1 MNAKKVASFA
11 VGPIGGAAL
20 GFITLPIITWFYSA
34 EDIGRIAMLQ
44 VVSSFCVLLFSLGL
58 DQAYVR
64 DYHES
69 VHKPALFKAALLPGL
84 LLLVI
89 GLAFCFVVPDFI
101 SQALFSVSSVLISVL
116 VALCFGATFV
126 SRFLSLILRMQEKGL
141 AFSMSQVL
149 PKLLFLSVI
158 GVYILFSFGFDFF
171 YLVIAQT
178 LSVVAV
184 TLVYG
189 WNTRQEWLAALSQ
202 KIDTEKLKAMLRFG
216 APLIMGGVAFWGL
229 TAMDKVFLRSF
240 STFEELGI
248 YSVASSFAAAAV
260 ILQSIFSTVWA
271 PTVYKWAAEGIN
283 TEQIDQI
290 TEYVL
295 VAVVTLFSL
304 AGLFSWIITYLLP
317 PSYAGVQYVL
327 VACMA
332 YPLFYTL
339 SEATGIG
346 LGIARKS
353 TYAMMASII
362 AVVVNLVGNYFLVPI
377 YGASG
382 AAISTAFAFW
392 VFFFCRTEFSCH
404 VWRAIPRLKFYLI
417 TLACLTLSIFYVV
430 KGINYPRV
438 AAILWLLLLF
448 AGGWANWRPLWLALQ
463 AYRRLGPSRS

>member
-69 VHKPALFKAALLPGL
+69 VHKPALLKAALLPGL
-84 LLLVI
+84 LLLVM
-89 GLAFCFVVPDFI
+89 GLAFCLVVPGFI
-101 SQALFSVSSVLISVL
+101 SQALFSVDSPLLSVL
-116 VALCFGATFV
+116 VALCWLAAFV
-126 SRFLSLILRMQEKGL
+126 SRFLSLILRMQERGL

-158 GVYILFSFGFDFF
+158 GIYILFSFGFDLLH
-171 YLVIAQT
+171 LVIAQT

-189 WNTRQEWLAALSQ
+189 WNTRQEWFVALSQ
-202 KIDTEKLKAMLRFG
+202 KVDTERLKAMLRFG
-216 APLIMGGVAFWGL
+216 GPLIMGGAAFWGL
-229 TAMDKVFLRSF
+229 TAMDKVFLRSL

-260 ILQSIFSTVWA
+260 VFQSIFSTIWA

-283 TEQIDQI
+283 TEKIDQV
-290 TEYVL
+290 TEYIL
-295 VAVVTLFSL
+295 VAVVILFSL

-317 PSYAGVQYVL
+317 ASYASVQYIL

-339 SEATGIG
+339 SEATGVG

-353 TYAMMASII
+353 TYAMMASLI
-362 AVVVNLVGNYFLVPI
+362 AVVVNLVGNYLLVPI

-392 VFFFCRTEFSCH
+392 IFFFCRTEFSCR
-404 VWRAIPRLKFYLI
+404 VWRAIPRFRLYAT
-417 TLACLTLSIFYVV
+417 TLACLVVSVLFALMGYDFYLEF
-430 KGINYPRV
+430 
-438 AAILWLLLLF
+438 ILFWLLLLLICGI
-448 AGGWANWRPLWLALQ
+448 ACKRLIKLAFM
-463 AYRRLGPSRS
+463 RLMRSGSAS

>member
-1 MNAKKVASFA
+1 MDVRKIVAFSI
-11 VGPIGGAAL
+11 GPIGGAAL

-89 GLAFCFVVPDFI
+89 GLAFCFIVPDFI
-101 SQALFSVSSVLISVL
+101 SQALFSVDSVLISVL

-158 GVYILFSFGFDFF
+158 GVYILFSFGFDFL

-202 KIDTEKLKAMLRFG
+202 KIDTEKLKSMLRFG

-339 SEATGIG
+339 SEATGVG

-392 VFFFCRTEFSCH
+392 VFFFCRTELSCR
-404 VWRAIPRLKFYLI
+404 VWRPVPRLRFYATTLVCLVISVLFVLMGHNFYLEFI
-417 TLACLTLSIFYVV
+417 VS
-430 KGINYPRV
+430 
-438 AAILWLLLLF
+438 WLLLLLMNGVASKKLIK
-448 AGGWANWRPLWLALQ
+448 AGLV
-463 AYRRLGPSRS
+463 RLVRAGSAT

>member
-1 MNAKKVASFA
+1 MNAKKVVSFA

-20 GFITLPIITWFYSA
+20 GFITLPVVTWFYSA

-69 VHKPALFKAALLPGL
+69 VDKPALLKAALLPGL
-84 LLLVI
+84 LLLVV
-89 GLAFCFVVPDFI
+89 GLAFCFIVPDFI
-101 SQALFSVSSVLISVL
+101 SQALFSVDSVLISVL

-158 GVYILFSFGFDFF
+158 GFYILFSFGFDFL
-171 YLVIAQT
+171 YLIIAQT

-189 WNTRQEWLAALSQ
+189 WNTRQEWLAALSR
-202 KIDTEKLKAMLRFG
+202 KIDREKLKPMLRFG

-229 TAMDKVFLRSF
+229 TAMDKLFLRSL

-248 YSVASSFAAAAV
+248 YSVASSFAAVAV

-283 TEQIDQI
+283 TEHIDQI

-295 VAVVTLFSL
+295 VAVVILFSL
-304 AGLFSWIITYLLP
+304 AGIFSWVVTYLLP
-317 PSYAGVQYVL
+317 PSYASVQYVL
-327 VACMA
+327 VPCMA

-339 SEATGIG
+339 SEATGVG

-353 TYAMMASII
+353 AYTMIASIL
-362 AVVVNLVGNYFLVPI
+362 AVVINYIGNYWLIPI
-377 YGASG
+377 FGAAG
-382 AAISTAFAFW
+382 AAIATASAFW
-392 VFFFCRTEFSCH
+392 VFLVVRTEFAII
-404 VWRAIPRLKFYLI
+404 VWRRMPRLKLY
-417 TLACLTLSIFYVV
+417 CLTLTCLVVSIFFVFLGREHYSLFVLLWCGGLCVSLLSLFLKRGV
-430 KGINYPRV
+430 KV
-438 AAILWLLLLF
+438 
-448 AGGWANWRPLWLALQ
+448 
-463 AYRRLGPSRS
+463 